1 MNTNTLNEFIQK
13 AKTAVQEYLGEDFSV
28 EVSTFRKNNGVSYQG
43 MTIME
48 KGHNASPAICMEA
61 LYEMYREDENMG
73 DVLKQIMDTYEKRKP
88 AGSIDMEFLMDY
100 EQVKGR
106 VLFKLIGYERN
117 REFLKNAPHIRFL
130 DMAVVFYCM
139 MFHET
144 MGNVTILIRSTESG
158 RWKVSAEELYECAL
172 ENTPKILAERIRD
185 IEEVLGMTETD
196 SGEEIGRRMFV
207 LTNTLQ
213 TFGAAC
219 MMYPDAL
226 RKFADQWDADFFI
239 LPSSVHEVLLLPD
252 HGEYDLQEFKG
263 MVYEINRTQLEPEEI
278 LTDSVYYYDRTE
290 GKIRLL

>member
-1 MNTNTLNEFIQK
+1 MNTNTLNEFIRK

-28 EVSTFRKNNGVSYQG
+28 EVSTFRKNNGISYQG

-48 KGHNASPAICMEA
+48 KGRNASPAICMDS

-73 DVLKQIMDTYEKRKP
+73 DVLKQIMDTYEKRKLTDR
-88 AGSIDMEFLMDY
+88 IDMEFLMDY
-100 EQVKGR
+100 EKVKGR
-106 VLFKLIGYERN
+106 VLFKLIGYGQN
-117 REFLKNAPHIRFL
+117 REFLENVPHIRFL

-144 MGNVTILIRSTESG
+144 MGNVTILIRSTESE
-158 RWKVSAEELYECAL
+158 RWKVSAEELYERAL
-172 ENTPKILAERIRD
+172 ENAPRILPERIQS
-185 IEEVLGMTETD
+185 IEEVLNAAGTG
-196 SGEEIGRRMFV
+196 SGEENGRKMFV

-219 MMYPDAL
+219 MMYPDVLQKASG
-226 RKFADQWDADFFI
+226 RWDADLFI

-252 HGEYDLQEFKG
+252 HGEYDVREFKE
-263 MVYEINRTQLEPEEI
+263 MVYEINHTQLEPEEI
-278 LTDSVYYYDRTE
+278 LTDSVYYYDRAE